1 MRLAVALLALASTS
15 AFAVEGMWP
24 PQQLPEIESA
34 LKQTGLK
41 LDPAQLADLTAHPM
55 NAIVSL
61 GGCTASF
68 VSPQG
73 LVVTNH
79 HCAYGAI
86 QLNSS
91 PEKNYLQDGFNAASL
106 ADEVTAGPSA
116 RIFVTDGDPRRHVFF
131 LCVFVG
137 SLLISSPPRFTEKVG
152 QSPL

>member
-1 MRLAVALLALASTS
+1 MRLAATLLALASTS
-15 AFAVEGMWP
+15 ALAVEGMWP
-24 PQQLPEIESA
+24 PQQLPEIEAA
-34 LKQTGLK
+34 LKQAGLE

-73 LVVTNH
+73 LAVTNH

-91 PEKNYLQDGFNAASL
+91 TEKNYLVTGFSAATL

-116 RIFVTDGDPRRHVFF
+116 RIFVTEAITDV
-131 LCVFVG
+131 
-137 SLLISSPPRFTEKVG
+137 TG
-152 QSPL
+152 QVDAKLTPD